1 MEKVYFYWTVLFRS
15 LLIVKQ
21 TRRNSW
27 YKKKYFNCCQAIG
40 DSSLLLID
48 VKRMTSNIV
57 KYILAFSCCD
67 FFVVLRKVSFNTLVK
82 IYARAIWS
90 GSSKKHLSRLVTK
103 YTIAHPNLSR
113 TLQKKSF
120 ISIYKLQ
127 YTTLVLYYYSL
138 AVLTRL
144 QNSHLKFKSL
154 IINSQLSITNRWC
167 KAIHRCPL
175 QWSTISCAVVVASW

>member
-1 MEKVYFYWTVLFRS
+1 
-15 LLIVKQ
+15 
-21 TRRNSW
+21 
-27 YKKKYFNCCQAIG
+27 
-40 DSSLLLID
+40 
-48 VKRMTSNIV
+48 MTNNNV
-57 KYILAFSCCD
+57 KYILAFICCD
-67 FFVVLRKVSFNTLVK
+67 FFVVLRKVSFNTLLKV
-82 IYARAIWS
+82 YARAIWS
-90 GSSKKHLSRLVTK
+90 GSVKKHLSRLVSI
-103 YTIAHPNLSR
+103 YTITHPDSSR

-127 YTTLVLYYYSL
+127 YTTLMLYRDYSL

-154 IINSQLSITNRWC
+154 IRNSRLSITNRWC